1 MTDYRSLEQL
11 DVFRADERVGV
22 LRRLPRGCEFR
33 YREDFLRSAEPP
45 IALHLPKTPEA
56 LITEGVLN
64 LPPFFAGLLP
74 EGVMFAAAQRLI
86 GSAKDDLFAVLAAT
100 GRDAVGDVDVREP
113 GAATLHQSG
122 FNIESAKEAIDLIL
136 DSAGGRVDAIS
147 AISGVQPKMSIGGIV
162 RASRGTRYI
171 AKFPPR
177 EFPGLAANELAC
189 MTLARR
195 CGLRVPRAQI
205 HDGIYI
211 VERFDRF
218 GIGHGSWSK
227 LHVEDML
234 QVMNL
239 FPSSKYGVDFVEICQ
254 EMERLGVS
262 PAGILETIRLYAFS
276 YMVGNGE
283 LHAKNVSLVR
293 KPDGQWAPS
302 PAYDIVSTLP
312 YGNVIA
318 GADVMAIA
326 LADEAFGR
334 FDLSDLVEFGKR
346 FSIPERAT
354 RNVVT
359 ALARR
364 VQRLAPSVLAGV
376 LPAKDVN
383 TVLSRAASLGG

>member
-1 MTDYRSLEQL
+1 
-11 DVFRADERVGV
+11 
-22 LRRLPRGCEFR
+22 
-33 YREDFLRSAEPP
+33 
-45 IALHLPKTPEA
+45 
-56 LITEGVLN
+56 
-64 LPPFFAGLLP
+64 
-74 EGVMFAAAQRLI
+74 
-86 GSAKDDLFAVLAAT
+86 
-100 GRDAVGDVDVREP
+100 
-113 GAATLHQSG
+113 
-122 FNIESAKEAIDLIL
+122 
-136 DSAGGRVDAIS
+136 
-147 AISGVQPKMSIGGIV
+147 
-162 RASRGTRYI
+162 
-171 AKFPPR
+171 
-177 EFPGLAANELAC
+177 